1 MDYYKELEI
10 SNTATEQEI
19 RSAYKKLALKWH
31 PDRNPNNKEE
41 AEEKFKKI
49 SESYQVL
56 SDKNNKQKYDLY
68 GNCNNNYNFENPK
81 DLFKNF
87 FQDIPLEYIELA
99 NTFIL
104 NFLDSPE
111 CNLSCKIFCNMPNK
125 ENIIKVLEI
134 FKDDC
139 PEDTKIA
146 LEKYINKLRK
156 IEKEKETEGNTIL
169 DIATNYA
176 FSIFNQKMK
185 VSKKSVKK
193 KKKKKSNIKLI
204 ENCDYFENK
213 KNDIEFNVNCCLEDI
228 YNQVEKEITISRVNR
243 YKEGEIKDSK
253 TQLFDNHQYYNE
265 KKNLTF
271 PANFRPTLT
280 FKKEGNLLPGNKE
293 PGDVIININSKPHPL
308 FKIINDYDLITER
321 YISIYEIYNGCIF
334 TLDYFNKRKI
344 SIRSNPNIFRNTIQK
359 IENMG
364 LPIPQSE
371 NYGNLY
377 IKFIV
382 QYPNIKEKNNQML
395 YELFPPINTGIPDSI
410 NIQNYEEYLLNDKE
424 YYFESDSEN
433 EN

>member
-10 SNTATEQEI
+10 SRDANDKEI
-19 RSAYKKLALKWH
+19 KSAYKKLALKWH

-41 AEEKFKKI
+41 SEEKFKKI
-49 SESYQVL
+49 SEAYQVL
-56 SDKNNKQKYDLY
+56 SDTDKKKRYDIY
-68 GNCNNNYNFENPK
+68 GNNNSNYEFENPQ
-81 DLFKNF
+81 DVFKNF

-111 CNLSCKIFCNMPNK
+111 CNLSCKIFSNMPNK

-139 PEDTKIA
+139 PGETKTA
-146 LEKYINKLRK
+146 LEKYIEKLRNTGK
-156 IEKEKETEGNTIL
+156 DKKEDTIL
-169 DIATNYA
+169 DLATNYA

-185 VSKKSVKK
+185 VTKKSVKK
-193 KKKKKSNIKLI
+193 NKNKSNVKVI

-213 KNDIEFNVNCCLEDI
+213 KNDIEFNVNCSLEDI
-228 YNQVEKEITISRVNR
+228 YNKVEKEVTISRVNR
-243 YKEGEIKDSK
+243 YKDKNKNNSK
-253 TQLFDNHQYYNE
+253 SSLFDDHQYYNE
-265 KKNLTF
+265 TKVLKF

-293 PGDVIININSKPHPL
+293 PGNVIININSKPHHL

-334 TLDYFNKRKI
+334 TLEYFNKRKI
-344 SIRSNPNIFRNTIQK
+344 SIRSNPNIFKNTIQK
-359 IENMG
+359 IEKMG
-364 LPIPQSE
+364 LPIPQTE
-371 NYGNLY
+371 NYGDLY

-382 QYPNIKEKNNQML
+382 QYPTIKDKDNQML
-395 YELFPPINTGIPDSI
+395 FELFPPINTGIPDSI
-410 NIQNYEEYLLNDKE
+410 EIKNYEEYLLNDQE
-424 YYFESDSEN
+424 YYFENESEEETTN
-433 EN
+433 